1 VHSYILIR
9 SLIKWL
15 PIRKGGSKNP
25 ELWLSPSGIVAQF
38 SPDYSVK
45 KGMDI
50 KIDSL
55 IPFDT
60 LRTDLEHVFSVVE
73 KNGTVVLLKD
83 NKPVYIV
90 LKYYAQAIEIDS
102 APEKE
107 INYTLQEAMK
117 VILSEAEDK
126 TMHASKLE
134 DEIYD
139 RRLYL
144 QKNGK
149 KAQYTQ
155 IRARCGHYPDMF
167 EALPG
172 NYIKLKG

>member
-1 VHSYILIR
+1 
-9 SLIKWL
+9 
-15 PIRKGGSKNP
+15 
-25 ELWLSPSGIVAQF
+25 
-38 SPDYSVK
+38 
-45 KGMDI
+45 MDV

-60 LRTDLEHVFSVVE
+60 LRTDLEHVFSIVE
-73 KNGTVVLLKD
+73 KNGKVVLLKD
-83 NKPVYIV
+83 NKPAYIL
-90 LKYYAQAIEIDS
+90 LKYDTQSIEVDTV
-102 APEKE
+102 PDKQ

-117 VILSEAEDK
+117 IVLLEAENK
-126 TMHASKLE
+126 TMHASKLA
-134 DEIYD
+134 DEIYE

-144 QKNGK
+144 QKNGN

>member
-1 VHSYILIR
+1 
-9 SLIKWL
+9 
-15 PIRKGGSKNP
+15 
-25 ELWLSPSGIVAQF
+25 
-38 SPDYSVK
+38 
-45 KGMDI
+45 MDI

-73 KNGTVVLLKD
+73 KNGKVILLKD
-83 NKPVYIV
+83 NKPAYII
-90 LKYYAQAIEIDS
+90 LKHDNHVVDTNIPSGAV
-102 APEKE
+102 
-107 INYTLQEAMK
+107 NLTLHEAMK
-117 VILSEAEDK
+117 IVLSEAENY
-126 TMHASKLE
+126 TMHASKLA

-144 QKNGK
+144 QKNGQ

-155 IRARCGHYPDMF
+155 IRARCGHYPELF

-172 NYIKLKG
+172 NYIKLKLFDSSEHGR

>member
-1 VHSYILIR
+1 M
-9 SLIKWL
+9 
-15 PIRKGGSKNP
+15 
-25 ELWLSPSGIVAQF
+25 E
-38 SPDYSVK
+38 
-45 KGMDI
+45 I

-73 KNGTVVLLKD
+73 KNGKVVLLKD
-83 NKPVYIV
+83 NKPVYII
-90 LKYYAQAIEIDS
+90 LKYETQAIEANTIPD
-102 APEKE
+102 KQ
-107 INYTLQEAMK
+107 INYTLQDAMK
-117 VILSEAEDK
+117 IVLSEAENK
-126 TMHASKLE
+126 TLHASKLA
-134 DEIYD
+134 DEIYE

-144 QKNGK
+144 QKNGN

-172 NYIKLKG
+172 NFIKLKEV

>member
-1 VHSYILIR
+1 
-9 SLIKWL
+9 
-15 PIRKGGSKNP
+15 
-25 ELWLSPSGIVAQF
+25 
-38 SPDYSVK
+38 
-45 KGMDI
+45 MDI

-73 KNGTVVLLKD
+73 KNGKVVLLKD
-83 NKPVYIV
+83 NKPAYI
-90 LKYYAQAIEIDS
+90 LMKYDTQAIEVDTV
-102 APEKE
+102 PDKQ

-117 VILSEAEDK
+117 IVLSGAENK
-126 TMHASKLE
+126 TMHASKLA
-134 DEIYD
+134 DEIFE

-144 QKNGK
+144 QKNGN

-172 NYIKLKG
+172 NYIRLKEGVK

>member
-1 VHSYILIR
+1 
-9 SLIKWL
+9 
-15 PIRKGGSKNP
+15 
-25 ELWLSPSGIVAQF
+25 
-38 SPDYSVK
+38 
-45 KGMDI
+45 MDI

-73 KNGTVVLLKD
+73 KNGKVVLLKD
-83 NKPVYIV
+83 NKPAYI
-90 LKYYAQAIEIDS
+90 LMKYDTQAIEVDTV
-102 APEKE
+102 PDKQ

-117 VILSEAEDK
+117 IVLSGAENK
-126 TMHASKLE
+126 TMHASKLA
-134 DEIYD
+134 DEIYE

-144 QKNGK
+144 QKNGN

>member
-1 VHSYILIR
+1 
-9 SLIKWL
+9 
-15 PIRKGGSKNP
+15 
-25 ELWLSPSGIVAQF
+25 
-38 SPDYSVK
+38 
-45 KGMDI
+45 MDI
-50 KIDSL
+50 KIESL

-73 KNGTVVLLKD
+73 KNGKVVLLKD
-83 NKPVYIV
+83 NKPAYI
-90 LKYYAQAIEIDS
+90 LMQYDTQAIEVDKV
-102 APEKE
+102 PDKQ

-117 VILSEAEDK
+117 IVLLEVENK
-126 TMHASKLE
+126 TMHASKLA
-134 DEIYD
+134 DEIYE

-144 QKNGK
+144 QKNGN

-172 NYIKLKG
+172 NFIRLKEGVK